1 MYKRSEKKRGE
12 RKRERDIKKIPL
24 KKVILLKLLYSTNK
38 SIIWITQK
46 GLSSNQ
52 RIIIGYKLMFSQIK
66 SRRYLF

>member
-1 MYKRSEKKRGE
+1 MKEVREGGRG
-12 RKRERDIKKIPL
+12 KRERDIKKIPL
-24 KKVILLKLLYSTNK
+24 KKVILYSTNK

-52 RIIIGYKLMFSQIK
+52 HIIIRYKLIFSQIK